1 MAQTFGEW
9 LGESFGKGG
18 WISDGISEAGA
29 GAVGFFG
36 GEAISSR
43 DERIQMAQIEADKAK
58 AQAAAELE
66 KARLDALNN
75 AYANANGGGGGSSA
89 PRRGGNMGPAGVRQQ
104 PWKYIPTI
112 AKAKQVH
119 GPRSSGSS
127 GGSSSSPG
135 GFSSSSG
142 TGLLVLLG
150 TGAVLAFSRGGKKN
164 A

>member
-18 WISDGISEAGA
+18 WISEGIGEAGA
-29 GAVGFFG
+29 GYVEMVGG
-36 GEAISSR
+36 NATTARER
-43 DERIQMAQIEADKAK
+43 DIALAQIEADRAK
-58 AQAAAELE
+58 AIADAEVE
-66 KARLDALNN
+66 KARLDALNK
-75 AYANANGGGGGSSA
+75 AYGAGGGGGGSSA

-127 GGSSSSPG
+127 GGSYSSTG
-135 GFSSSSG
+135 GSSSS

-150 TGAVLAFSRGGKKN
+150 TGAVLALSRGGGKKN